1 MKRFASLFLIFVA
14 AAAVSAQTPVAK
26 DVQVLGQKI
35 HYLEAGSGPTVILL
49 HGLGGDASNWAATVP
64 ALSKS
69 FHVFVPDQIGFGAS
83 DKPLANYRVGML
95 VDFLDGFCKKLAITK
110 ATVVGNSLGGWTAM
124 AFTIAHPDK
133 VERMVLVDS
142 AGFSFEHLG
151 GSKPTR
157 EMLEV
162 MNVST
167 VEGAKTLI
175 GIIFANK
182 SMATDAVA
190 ETFLAEHLRRNDG
203 YTIERFI
210 DSLMRGEDVVD
221 GKLAKIKVPTL
232 VVWGREDLL
241 TPLAG
246 GKMMANEIA
255 GSEIV
260 ILDRCGHVPQ
270 IECAAPFNAALI
282 KFLSGGTAQPTAQR

>member
-1 MKRFASLFLIFVA
+1 MTKLSLLILGLA
-14 AAAVSAQTPVAK
+14 PAIWAQAPAPK
-26 DVQVLGQKI
+26 DVQVFGQKI
-35 HYLEAGSGPTVILL
+35 HYVEAGSGPTVILL
-49 HGLGGDASNWAATVP
+49 HGLGGDASNWAATIPV
-64 ALSKS
+64 LSKS

-110 ATVVGNSLGGWTAM
+110 ATIVGNSLGGWTAM
-124 AFTIAHPDK
+124 AFTLAHPEK

-175 GIIFANK
+175 GVIFANK
-182 SMATDAVA
+182 AMATDAVA
-190 ETFLAEHLRRNDG
+190 ETFLAEHLRKNDG
-203 YTIERFI
+203 YTMERFI
-210 DSLMRGEDVVD
+210 DSILRGEDVVD

-232 VVWGREDLL
+232 LVWGREDLL
-241 TPLAG
+241 TPLPS

-260 ILDRCGHVPQ
+260 ILDKCGHVPQ
-270 IECAAPFNAALI
+270 IECAAPFNAALL
-282 KFLSGGTAQPTAQR
+282 KFLSSGTAQPTAQQ